1 MDEVALSRV
10 AVLPEPGDN
19 VGVVTRTLHAGS
31 RVTAALAG
39 TQVELRLPNTVLE
52 GHRVAVRDVKAG
64 EPLLS
69 WSTPFAVAARDLAV
83 GDYIC
88 TPSSLEALLAR
99 GVEGLPAV
107 ASARNV
113 PMDPYRLDPAL
124 LHVGDQAPY
133 IHDERT
139 FFGFGR
145 AQGVAGT
152 RNHIAVIAASS
163 RGSAFVTELA
173 RRFDG
178 RRTADFDGVVAVAHT
193 EGGEDTTPNNLSMV
207 LSTLAGFLI
216 HPNVGAVM
224 LVDEPGGVVDGGAVQ
239 RRARELGL
247 PPVACP
253 HTYFTRRG
261 AFTDDIAA
269 AVAQVEQWIEQIAVQ
284 RRTPQPVA
292 DLRIALQCGG
302 SDAFSGISAN
312 PLAGAIA
319 REVVRRGGGAVL
331 AETDELIGAEGYVLE
346 NVRSEEVAVRF
357 LRAIES
363 FKDRVSWHGHT
374 AEGNPSGGNVY
385 RGLYNIVLKSVGAA
399 RKRDRAMRL
408 DHVVDYGEPLPGPGF
423 VFMDSPG
430 NDLESVAGQVAS
442 GSTLV
447 LFTTGNGSITNFPF
461 VPTLKVV
468 TTTDRFELLRDEMDI
483 DAGRYLTGTPMDE
496 LTDAAFELT
505 VDVASGRRTAGE
517 KAGHSQVSLWREW
530 RQSSAREGIAISP
543 DGRTARHLSE
553 LPAEDRDALLEGVPL
568 AAHESRPPLP
578 VAPDLH
584 FTALRGDR
592 RPVPEQVALLLPTSL
607 CSGQVALQLS
617 RTAEQEGWL
626 AGLVSRVVALP
637 HTEGCG
643 VTSGAAEETFLRTMI
658 GHLVHPHVRLA
669 LLLEHGCEKTHNDYF
684 RHRLVQAGA
693 DPDRYGWASI
703 QRDGGIAAVTAR
715 VHDWVSSTAAQI
727 EPMTE
732 VPGSLGD
739 LAVGLEARGPV
750 EERVSQALAVVGS
763 WIVQAGG
770 TVLLSS
776 RGSLIADEEFRRLAF
791 GSPDPVQPT
800 LAHGQRPAA
809 AGWHVMRMPGT
820 DWLETAT
827 GMAGCGAQLTLAHVS
842 GGSLTSSRMVPL
854 IQVSVDPATVASRGD
869 DLDAVLSGDHEQVAR
884 GAVAVLRSV
893 ASREWEPRGRAAGD
907 IGFQITRGLLGTSM

>member
-1 MDEVALSRV
+1 VDDVALSRV

-19 VGVVTRTLHAGS
+19 VGVVTRTLP
-31 RVTAALAG
+31 AG
-39 TQVELRLPNTVLE
+39 TRVRAPEEDSRAELTVPHTVLE
-52 GHRVAVRDVKAG
+52 GHRVVVRPVKAG

-69 WSTPFAVAARDLAV
+69 WNTPFAIAERDLAV
-83 GDYIC
+83 GDYVC
-88 TPSSLEALLAR
+88 TPSSLAALRGR

-113 PMDPYRLDPAL
+113 PMDPYRLDAAR
-124 LHVGDQAPY
+124 LHIGEQATP
-133 IHDERT
+133 IHDDRT
-139 FFGFGR
+139 FMGFER
-145 AQGVAGT
+145 AHGVAGT
-152 RNHIAVIAASS
+152 RNHIVVIAASS

-173 RRFDG
+173 RRFE
-178 RRTADFDGVVAVAHT
+178 RRRSPAFDGVVAVAHT

-207 LSTLAGFLI
+207 LSVLAGFMV

-224 LVDEPGGVVDGGAVQ
+224 LVDEPDGVVDGGAVQ
-239 RRARELGL
+239 RRALELGL
-247 PPVACP
+247 PPVTVP
-253 HTYFTRRG
+253 HAYFSRRG
-261 AFTDDIAA
+261 AFTEDIAA
-269 AVAQVEQWIEQIAVQ
+269 AAAQVEQWIEAVGAA

-346 NVRSEEVAVRF
+346 NVRSEEVALRF
-357 LRAIES
+357 QQAVES
-363 FKDRVSWHGHT
+363 FKERVSWHGHT

-408 DHVVDYGEPLPGPGF
+408 DHVVSYGEPLPGPGF

-442 GSTLV
+442 GSTVV

-468 TTTDRFELLRDEMDI
+468 TTTDRFELLRHEMDI
-483 DAGRYLTGTPMDE
+483 DAGRYLTGTPMQE
-496 LTDAAFELT
+496 LTDAAFNLT

-530 RQSSAREGIAISP
+530 RQSSAREGIAIPP
-543 DGRTARHLSE
+543 DGRTARNFTD

-568 AAHESRPPLP
+568 VVQEAHLPLP
-578 VAPDLH
+578 TAPDLH

-592 RPVPEQVALLLPTSL
+592 NPVPEQVALLLPTSL

-617 RTAEQEGWL
+617 RTAEEEGWL

-643 VTSGAAEETFLRTMI
+643 VTSGAAEETFVRTMI

-715 VHDWVSSTAAQI
+715 VRDWVGSMAAQM

-732 VPGSLGD
+732 MSGSLGD
-739 LAVGLEARGPV
+739 LALGLEARGPV
-750 EERVSQALAVVGS
+750 TARVSQALALVGS
-763 WIVQAGG
+763 WIVRAGG

-776 RGSLIADEEFRRLAF
+776 RGSLVADEKFRRLAF
-791 GSPDPVQPT
+791 GSPHPVQPT
-800 LAHGQRPAA
+800 LAHGQAPAG

-827 GMAGCGAQLTLAHVS
+827 GLAGCGAQLMLAHVC
-842 GGSLTSSRMVPL
+842 GATLTSSRMLPL
-854 IQVSVDPATVASRGD
+854 VQVSVDAATVASRGE
-869 DLDAVLSGDHEQVAR
+869 DLDAVLTGDYEQVAR
-884 GAVAVLRSV
+884 GAVGILQSV
-893 ASREWEPRGRAAGD
+893 ASRQVEPRGRAAGD
-907 IGFQITRGLLGTSM
+907 VGFQITRGLLGTSM